1 MFRKGY
7 VFDDVLLV
15 PKKTHL
21 ASRKEADIGVELK
34 GLGRLSVPIISANTQ
49 WCTED
54 RMAMEMARMGGL
66 GIVHRMC
73 SIEDQ
78 VAFVHAVKSAPVTQ
92 REPDFAP
99 TLDSQGRLKV
109 GGSIGIVDDY
119 LQRAAGLAACDVD
132 FLTLDIAHGH
142 STHAIAAI
150 ANVKERLGDIP
161 IVAGNVATPE
171 GVLDLAKA
179 GASVI
184 KVGIGPGSV
193 CTTRSVTGAG
203 VPQLTAILE
212 CAAAAKEAGVSVI
225 ADGGIR
231 SSGDIV
237 KALAAGAQAVM
248 LGRMLAGTDESA
260 AQLLEVSG
268 KRFKLTR
275 GFVTFGTNL
284 ELKRLQGQKITEEQ
298 LLRYVPEG
306 IEACFEYAGPL
317 RAYLYQLIG
326 GVQSGFSYCGA
337 SDYPQ
342 LLERHEFIEVS
353 VQTSQE
359 SRPHALDAAKHP
371 IDYKAEV
378 LSHD

>member
-15 PKKTHL
+15 PKKTEL
-21 ASRKEADIGVELK
+21 GSRKDADIGTVLK
-34 GLGRLSVPIISANTQ
+34 GIGPLSVPIISANTQ
-49 WCTED
+49 WCTEA
-54 RMAMEMARMGGL
+54 RMAMEMARMGAL

-78 VAFVHAVKSAPVTQ
+78 LAFVHAVKHAPVTPH
-92 REPDFAP
+92 EPDFAP
-99 TLDSQGRLKV
+99 TLDGQGRFRV
-109 GGSIGIVDDY
+109 GGSIGVVDDY
-119 LQRAAGLAACDVD
+119 LQRAVGLVEHEVD
-132 FLTLDIAHGH
+132 FLTVDIAHGH
-142 STHAIAAI
+142 STSAIAAI
-150 ANVKERLGDIP
+150 ANVRERLGDIP
-161 IVAGNVATPE
+161 IVAGNVATAE
-171 GVLDLAKA
+171 GVRDLAAA

-212 CAAAAKEAGVSVI
+212 CAAAAREAGVSLI

-237 KALAAGAQAVM
+237 KALAAGADAVM
-248 LGRMLAGTDESA
+248 LGRMLAGVDESA

-268 KRFKLTR
+268 KHYKLTR
-275 GFVTFGTNL
+275 GFVTFGTRL
-284 ELKRLQGQKITEEQ
+284 ELKRLQGQSITEEQ

-306 IEACFEYAGPL
+306 IEACFEHAGPL

-326 GVQSGFSYCGA
+326 GIQSGFSYCGA
-337 SDYPQ
+337 SNYQQ

-353 VQTSQE
+353 VQASQE
-359 SRPHALDAAKHP
+359 SRPHALDSARHP
-371 IDYKAEV
+371 IDFKAEV
-378 LSHD
+378 RSHD